1 MFECLQKRMKFFQF
15 LTHFFCHYIKNYR
28 FGKLFRSRIK
38 ELEHFNK
45 ILYRCQRRMK
55 SARLEFGNWGFFS
68 PFENKIFL
76 LLIYKGECYHVP
88 LFDFLEIF
96 VTKTL
101 KVKVSLDIKDQNM
114 SEEAIHIP
122 WIQIPFEYQ
131 SSEDIKIHSQHL
143 LFISTHY

>member
-1 MFECLQKRMKFFQF
+1 
-15 LTHFFCHYIKNYR
+15 
-28 FGKLFRSRIK
+28 
-38 ELEHFNK
+38 
-45 ILYRCQRRMK
+45 MK

-122 WIQIPFEYQ
+122 
-131 SSEDIKIHSQHL
+131 
-143 LFISTHY
+143 